1 MKLATVLA
9 AALCTLAISAQ
20 AAVSTDTSF
29 EQGVKA
35 TDVQK
40 TKKSYCKPKP
50 PCVPEPE
57 TYALMAAGLLGVGFV
72 ARRRNAK

>member
-1 MKLATVLA
+1 MKIATVLA
-9 AALCTLAISAQ
+9 SLVCTLAISAQ

-29 EQGVKA
+29 EQGAKA
-35 TDVQK
+35 ADVQN
-40 TKKSYCKPKP
+40 TSKSFCHPRP

-72 ARRRNAK
+72 ARRRAK

>member
-1 MKLATVLA
+1 MKIATILASLV
-9 AALCTLAISAQ
+9 CTLAISAQ

-29 EQGVKA
+29 EQGAKSV
-35 TDVQK
+35 DVQK
-40 TKKSYCKPKP
+40 KTYCKPKP